1 MSVCLSPLS
10 DCLAPAP
17 SHTIQPHGT
26 LFRCF
31 FRPPTLPLSTT
42 HLPPTSF
49 HVRAPT
55 SSFFPFFLFPFL
67 FFFLHVTTDPRGH
80 RETAFVRREKILFL
94 AGEKPRSIVTDFSFF
109 FFFFKVEEK
118 TRIEPSFF
126 SLSLPLS
133 NILFNGR
140 KGDERLRGSLFFPF
154 LSPIRILDGH
164 VTSN

>member
-1 MSVCLSPLS
+1 MFFSPAHLT
-10 DCLAPAP
+10 PFNHPP
-17 SHTIQPHGT
+17 SAH
-26 LFRCF
+26 LFPRARSYF
-31 FRPPTLPLSTT
+31 F
-42 HLPPTSF
+42 F
-49 HVRAPT
+49 F
-55 SSFFPFFLFPFL
+55 SFFSFFFSFL